1 MEYNYPI
8 IEGKVIGQAD
18 LKITRAKNIARVLSD
33 HSFCN
38 NETLRFIS
46 QKNGKEVILCQ
57 LDIEISQSPKNGIQ
71 DYEDVAIVCSADDL
85 VFPEIYALRESF
97 YSGLAHTNAKTFEH
111 PICLCVNEENYRE
124 VRHKFNEFEFIQSI
138 FRWFK
143 LTAEGAIHQDDQP
156 LEPFFTSNDYV
167 VLKKGF
173 KIEKDAYLYRPKGSR
188 FYYLTN
194 NSGGDSQLL
203 IMPFQFDAIEHGYV
217 NRVPSK
223 ISDLNVGLKVKNTP
237 FNVYVRKYLESN
249 TQRVFRTDNTN
260 NRIAIICIIPVKR
273 NDKDKKPSLWRY
285 LALFTKDS
293 IYDIGIK
300 LGLLTDQD
308 GSFIKDL
315 DLKIK
320 QEIVD
325 GLKIEL
331 KTIIFD
337 FDHISA
343 ALYNNQERS
352 SDEYTMIGAGSLG
365 SQVYDNLLK
374 VGFGIWTIVDNDI
387 LSPHNLAKHT
397 LGRDDIGYNKAER
410 LCARANYLMGESIS
424 TPVCSNFLDVYSEKE
439 FSTRLKNS
447 KAIIDMSTSIAVARV
462 IARDFKNDIKA
473 PRISAFLNP
482 LGNDLVFLAEDKGRK
497 HRLDFLEMQYYRNL
511 NYEPKLHSH
520 LQFNQSQRI
529 RYNRNS
535 CRDITNRINQT
546 NVSVLSSIAAKA
558 IQSHSARGK
567 ANISIWSIDEET
579 FSVQKFS
586 FTPSRWFRKNVGDWK
601 VYVDLWLIEKMQDFR
616 KSKLPNETG
625 GILLGSYDSERK
637 IIYVCDSLFAPTDSV
652 EGPTSFERG
661 IEGLKDKYERYVNI
675 TDHQLLYIGE
685 WHSHP
690 EKCAINPSN
699 YDKKLYKY
707 LYDNMSKQGLPVIMG
722 IIGDS
727 DCNVVFK
734 EPDYEI

>member
-1 MEYNYPI
+1 MKYNYPI
-8 IEGKVIGQAD
+8 IEGKVIGLAD
-18 LKITRAKNIARVLSD
+18 LKITRAKNLARVLSN

-71 DYEDVAIVCSADDL
+71 DFEDIAIICSANDL
-85 VFPEIYALRESF
+85 FFPEVYALRESF
-97 YSGLAHTNAKTFEH
+97 CTGLAHTNAKTYEH
-111 PICLCVNEENYRE
+111 PTCLCVNEENYRE

-156 LEPFFTSNDYV
+156 LEPFFISNDYV

-173 KIEKDAYLYRPKGSR
+173 KIEKDAYLYRPKGSS
-188 FYYLTN
+188 FYNLQN
-194 NSGGDSQLL
+194 NSEGDNQLT
-203 IMPFQFDAIEHGYV
+203 IIPFQFDAIAHGYV
-217 NRVPSK
+217 NRVPLK
-223 ISDLNVGLKVKNTP
+223 ISELNVDLKVNNTP
-237 FNVYVRKYLESN
+237 FNVHFRQYLESN
-249 TQRVFRTDNTN
+249 IQRVFRTDNTN

-273 NDKDKKPSLWRY
+273 NDEDKKPSLWRY

-293 IYDIGIK
+293 IHNIGIN

-308 GSFIKDL
+308 GSFVKDL
-315 DLKIK
+315 DKKIK
-320 QEIVD
+320 QDIVD
-325 GLKIEL
+325 DLKIEL
-331 KTIIFD
+331 KTILFD
-337 FDHISA
+337 FDHNFA
-343 ALYNNQERS
+343 ALYNNQEES
-352 SDEYTMIGAGSLG
+352 SDEFTMIGAGSLG
-365 SQVYDNLLK
+365 SQVFENLLK
-374 VGFGIWTIVDNDI
+374 VGFGVWTIVDNDI
-387 LSPHNLAKHT
+387 LFPHNLAKHR
-397 LGRDDIGYNKAER
+397 LGRKDIGYNKAES
-410 LCARANYLMGESIS
+410 LCARANHLMGETIS
-424 TPVCSNFLDVYSEKE
+424 TPVCSNFLDTYSENE
-439 FSTRLKNS
+439 FSSKLKNS
-447 KAIIDMSTSIAVARV
+447 KAIVDMSTSIAVARV
-462 IARDFKNDIKA
+462 IARDLNNDIKA
-473 PRISAFLNP
+473 PRISTFLNP

-520 LQFNQSQRI
+520 LQFNPTQRI

-546 NVSVLSSIAAKA
+546 NVSLLSSIAAKA
-558 IQSHSARGK
+558 IQAHSARGK
-567 ANISIWSIDEET
+567 ANISIWSICEET
-579 FSVQKFS
+579 FAVQKFS
-586 FTPSRWFRKNVGDWK
+586 FTPSRWYRKNVGDWK
-601 VYVDLWLIEKMQDFR
+601 VYIDLWLIEKMQDFR

-652 EGPTSFERG
+652 EEPSSFERG
-661 IEGLKDKYERYVNI
+661 IEGLKDDYEHYVQI

-690 EKCAINPSN
+690 EKCTTNPST